1 MGAGKRAV
9 AVGALATT
17 VALAGCSVH
26 VNKNG
31 NGDDKD
37 VAIHTPF
44 GGMQVH
50 KNKGGAEELGLPAY
64 PGASLASDS
73 SSDSK
78 SVDVQMGFGKWQM
91 HVQVA
96 NYVTGD
102 PQAKVQEFY
111 RKAMA
116 RYGEVLTCQG
126 SAPVGTPART
136 AEGLT
141 CADNGEAK
149 NVHVA
154 RGASLELKAGSQHRQ
169 HIVAFDNKKQ
179 PGTHFALVALAL
191 PSKGSSGDDAEE

>member
-1 MGAGKRAV
+1 MA
-9 AVGALATT
+9 

-31 NGDDKD
+31 NGEDKD
-37 VAIHTPF
+37 VSIHTPF

-73 SSDSK
+73 GSDSK
-78 SVDVQMGFGKWQM
+78 SVDVQLGFGDWRM

-96 NYVTGD
+96 NYSTSD
-102 PQAKVQEFY
+102 PQAKVREFY

-116 RYGEVLTCQG
+116 RYGDVLTCQG
-126 SAPVGTPART
+126 NAPVGMPTRT

-141 CADNGEAK
+141 CADNDEAR

-154 RGASLELKAGSQHRQ
+154 RDASLELKAGSRRKQ
-169 HIVAFDNKKQ
+169 HIVAFDSRKQ
-179 PGTHFALVALAL
+179 PGTQFALVALTV
-191 PSKGSSGDDAEE
+191 PQKGGSGEDAEE